1 MLPSLVQI
9 VVGLIVWK
17 LAPGW
22 IQSGS
27 RKSRAFFKLC
37 LNIIGIVIVIFGVV
51 SIIKEVLSIFH

>member
-1 MLPSLVQI
+1 MVASLIQI

-27 RKSRAFFKLC
+27 RKSRDFVKLC

-51 SIIKEVLSIFH
+51 SLIKALLSVFN